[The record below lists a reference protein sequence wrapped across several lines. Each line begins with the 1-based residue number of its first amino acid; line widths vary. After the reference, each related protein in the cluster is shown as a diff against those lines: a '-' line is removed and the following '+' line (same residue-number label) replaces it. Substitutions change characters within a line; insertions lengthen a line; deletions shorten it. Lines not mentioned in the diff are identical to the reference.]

1 MVVAVTDEIAAVLAG
16 DRSELAASSTA
27 ERVAG
32 ILRTRIMEGLF
43 APGSRLSEE
52 VLGRALGVSRNTL
65 REAFRLLC
73 HERLTVHAMNRGI
86 FVSVLTKADVVD
98 LYRLRRM
105 LEGGAARRAGS
116 APVQL
121 RQAVSAAVEDGE
133 AAAAA
138 GAWLDVRTADLH
150 FHQAIGALAQS
161 PRVDEM
167 MRRALAELRLV
178 FHAMTDPEQFHAPY
192 LGRNRVIAGLVDAG
206 RGEEAEQEL
215 YAYLTDAEKQ
225 LLAVSRAA
233 RTTPPAVA
241 GSRTAPS
248 RTTASRSG
256 RPPGLEVPSCGAFGC
271 ARRAQGPG

>member
-1 MVVAVTDEIAAVLAG
+1 VVVAVNDEIAAVLAG
-16 DRSELAASSTA
+16 DRSELASSSTA

-43 APGSRLSEE
+43 PPGSRLSEE

-73 HERLTVHAMNRGI
+73 HERLTVHEMNRGI

-105 LEGGAARRAGS
+105 LEGGAARLAGD
-116 APVQL
+116 APAAL
-121 RQAVSAAVEDGE
+121 RKAVLAAVEDGE
-133 AAAAA
+133 AAAAG
-138 GAWLDVRTADLH
+138 GAWLEVRTADLH

-167 MRRALAELRLV
+167 MRWALAELRLV
-178 FHAMTDPEQFHAPY
+178 FHAMTDPEEFHGPY
-192 LGRNRVIAGLVDAG
+192 LGRNREIAGLVDAG

-215 YAYLTDAEKQ
+215 YDYLTDAERQ
-225 LLAVSRAA
+225 LLAVYEQPDR
-233 RTTPPAVA
+233 PAILTGA
-241 GSRTAPS
+241 QDRLRPNGPTALP
-248 RTTASRSG
+248 
-256 RPPGLEVPSCGAFGC
+256 
-271 ARRAQGPG
+271 